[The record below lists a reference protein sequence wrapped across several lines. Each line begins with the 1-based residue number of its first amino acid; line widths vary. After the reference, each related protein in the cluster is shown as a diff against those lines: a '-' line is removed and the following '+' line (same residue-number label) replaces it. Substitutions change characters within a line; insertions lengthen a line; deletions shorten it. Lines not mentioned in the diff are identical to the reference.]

1 MSDASKVK
9 KIDKYIKEF
18 GEDVFCRVNL
28 VLWCKMC
35 EKAAKCLQ
43 RFSVKRHIESA
54 MHKAAVIRK
63 RKVAQNDHS
72 LEFPESLE
80 LNPKQSVFS
89 AELCDTFISAGI
101 PLWKLQNVHLRNFL
115 EKYTQRR
122 IPTESSLRKCYL
134 EKNYERTLR
143 NIRDQVGEKHIWV
156 SIDETTDVTGRY
168 IANTIIGILDGT
180 PQSKVFLLNVEQLQK
195 TNSSTVAQAVLNS
208 LSILWP
214 DGIKHEKVLL
224 LVTDAAPYMKKAA
237 RALQV
242 IFPSMIFITC
252 LAHGLHR
259 VAEEVR
265 KLYPNVDSL
274 ISNAK
279 KVFLKANSRVEKFKE
294 MAPGLP
300 LPPQPVITRWGTW
313 VEAAIYYAKNFEI
326 FSSVMQQFDDDA
338 ASSIKITKRLLT
350 KNSVKLELTYIYE
363 NFAIIPN
370 NITKLQKCNLSI
382 TQALDLVD
390 DVVQHF
396 ACLEGKNGVLVK
408 EKFERVIKANKQF
421 ESIRKITATI
431 TGATNVQL
439 NSHHS
444 TLESFTYAPITS
456 VDVERSFSDLKYT
469 LSDRRQCLS
478 LIKMKMHLVIKFNK

>member
-156 SIDETTDVTGRY
+156 SID
-168 IANTIIGILDGT
+168 
-180 PQSKVFLLNVEQLQK
+180 
-195 TNSSTVAQAVLNS
+195 
-208 LSILWP
+208 
-214 DGIKHEKVLL
+214 
-224 LVTDAAPYMKKAA
+224 
-237 RALQV
+237 
-242 IFPSMIFITC
+242 
-252 LAHGLHR
+252 
-259 VAEEVR
+259 
-265 KLYPNVDSL
+265 
-274 ISNAK
+274 
-279 KVFLKANSRVEKFKE
+279 
-294 MAPGLP
+294 
-300 LPPQPVITRWGTW
+300 
-313 VEAAIYYAKNFEI
+313 
-326 FSSVMQQFDDDA
+326 
-338 ASSIKITKRLLT
+338 
-350 KNSVKLELTYIYE
+350 
-363 NFAIIPN
+363 
-370 NITKLQKCNLSI
+370 
-382 TQALDLVD
+382 
-390 DVVQHF
+390 
-396 ACLEGKNGVLVK
+396 
-408 EKFERVIKANKQF
+408 
-421 ESIRKITATI
+421 
-431 TGATNVQL
+431 
-439 NSHHS
+439 
-444 TLESFTYAPITS
+444 
-456 VDVERSFSDLKYT
+456 
-469 LSDRRQCLS
+469 
-478 LIKMKMHLVIKFNK
+478 

>member
-1 MSDASKVK
+1 M
-9 KIDKYIKEF
+9 
-18 GEDVFCRVNL
+18 
-28 VLWCKMC
+28 
-35 EKAAKCLQ
+35 
-43 RFSVKRHIESA
+43 
-54 MHKAAVIRK
+54 
-63 RKVAQNDHS
+63 
-72 LEFPESLE
+72 
-80 LNPKQSVFS
+80 
-89 AELCDTFISAGI
+89 
-101 PLWKLQNVHLRNFL
+101 
-115 EKYTQRR
+115 
-122 IPTESSLRKCYL
+122 
-134 EKNYERTLR
+134 
-143 NIRDQVGEKHIWV
+143 
-156 SIDETTDVTGRY
+156 
-168 IANTIIGILDGT
+168 DGT